1 MNSRGSNACLKMNRL
16 LIILALIA
24 AAMSLR
30 AGDRSDSIVRP
41 VLSAYSIEAGSNHL
55 CNTYLTPLHYSG
67 WRTALSYERM
77 QAMKFNPERFIQ
89 RLDLR
94 FWAGA
99 SKNPARNATM
109 WQIGMRPSWSML
121 WRTRLPHSLTV
132 AAGGTAAADIGMLY
146 LMRNSN
152 NPVAVQA
159 SGTIGIT
166 AMAAWNGRIG
176 RLPLTLRY
184 QPTMPLAGCFFSPDY
199 DELYYEIWLGNHK
212 GLAHFAWPGN
222 FFRLDNLLTADLH
235 FCATTLRVGYRCEIF
250 SSKASGIVSRDISHM
265 FVLGVTT
272 EWLSLRAG
280 SRHTPDARTISALY

>member
-94 FWAGA
+94 FGPGIKKSCPQRHYVADRHA
-99 SKNPARNATM
+99 
-109 WQIGMRPSWSML
+109 PSWSML

-176 RLPLTLRY
+176 RLPPYPALSAHNALGRLLF
-184 QPTMPLAGCFFSPDY
+184 LA
-199 DELYYEIWLGNHK
+199 
-212 GLAHFAWPGN
+212 
-222 FFRLDNLLTADLH
+222 RL
-235 FCATTLRVGYRCEIF
+235 
-250 SSKASGIVSRDISHM
+250 
-265 FVLGVTT
+265 
-272 EWLSLRAG
+272 
-280 SRHTPDARTISALY
+280 